1 MEQCLLIHS
10 TPPQGLFDIVLVKPT
25 QSPHFKVCFVKS
37 EGSETEEGFAIQLNS
52 CKWLLQRGVGVSEW
66 LLVNLHQ
73 KEDLFLSLCLM
84 LAQSPQNYEEMFA
97 VKDVFFYFHSDMPV
111 TWSKDVTLYCISEIS
126 KHFSLQKRAFGGKK
140 KKKKLCAEQRHYEN
154 MHLQMAK
161 RKCMK
166 HQILSYIKRSVI
178 RIVILLENTSILN
191 KWNKVALN
199 LTHFALSKH
208 CYGVD

>member
-97 VKDVFFYFHSDMPV
+97 AKDVFFIFILTCQWLEAKMWPYTV
-111 TWSKDVTLYCISEIS
+111 LVKYQNISACRKEP
-126 KHFSLQKRAFGGKK
+126 LGERKK
-140 KKKKLCAEQRHYEN
+140 KTMCRTKTLW
-154 MHLQMAK
+154 
-161 RKCMK
+161 K
-166 HQILSYIKRSVI
+166 HASA
-178 RIVILLENTSILN
+178 N
-191 KWNKVALN
+191 
-199 LTHFALSKH
+199 
-208 CYGVD
+208 G